1 MRGGVTNNE
10 RSVKIELLSQW
21 KLEAELRNVNIAAS
35 IEYKRLSMGAHSLRE
50 SESKS
55 ENKENT
61 FFSLKLQSLCC
72 SPIFGCRVTT
82 IVVRPPELFELPPGE
97 ALLIVLLE
105 YSEEAF
111 DSIVELDFTTFVCLD
126 TV

>member
-1 MRGGVTNNE
+1 MRG
-10 RSVKIELLSQW
+10 
-21 KLEAELRNVNIAAS
+21 LRYG
-35 IEYKRLSMGAHSLRE
+35 YKECQYCCFYGIQKAFKGGPLTQR
-50 SESKS
+50 SESKG
-55 ENKENT
+55 ENEENT

-72 SPIFGCRVTT
+72 SPRFGWRVTT
-82 IVVRPPELFELPPGE
+82 IVVRTPELVELPPGE

-111 DSIVELDFTTFVCLD
+111 DSSVELDFKTFVCLD